1 MLLATQAHTCQE
13 EKENVKPIPPIQF
26 TSNKGRVDI
35 LHSLDSIQLAN
46 TTLSTELRPTL
57 QDLSLAPNQAFITP
71 QHQSTPMKTPL
82 KAAIRHSSSQKRQ
95 AKQKQSEIARS
106 SGERLKH
113 ATVAT
118 SQGRTGIFTRG
129 ELYDDIPER
138 ESDLVNRCLAEKT
151 VEEEEEE
158 GSAKE
163 SAEENENDDFEE
175 TDLSLKENPETS
187 TPKQVSPAAASLVM
201 NESTK
206 ALEMAFHH
214 FNQLQSLFQHMT
226 IKMTK
231 KDGENGDDDS
241 DIVSTVV

>member
-1 MLLATQAHTCQE
+1 
-13 EKENVKPIPPIQF
+13 
-26 TSNKGRVDI
+26 
-35 LHSLDSIQLAN
+35 
-46 TTLSTELRPTL
+46 
-57 QDLSLAPNQAFITP
+57 
-71 QHQSTPMKTPL
+71 MKAPL
-82 KAAIRHSSSQKRQ
+82 KSAICHSSSQLRH

-158 GSAKE
+158 GSA
-163 SAEENENDDFEE
+163 EENENDDFEE
-175 TDLSLKENPETS
+175 TDLSLKDNPETS
-187 TPKQVSPAAASLVM
+187 TPKHASPAAASLVV

-206 ALEMAFHH
+206 AL
-214 FNQLQSLFQHMT
+214 
-226 IKMTK
+226 
-231 KDGENGDDDS
+231 
-241 DIVSTVV
+241 